1 MDYPLDRLMIHMR
14 IPQFS
19 FVLLALLIPA
29 CDSLQQQDQELF
41 CSKQRDYPVD
51 LSFVGEV
58 SALRN
63 NQIWN
68 ESFGGLYRKPNR
80 YNPTGIIARTADYE
94 SKTMRISMVVIAI
107 DGGTDGDFET
117 LRFPSIP
124 KRLGT
129 YPLNEFSV
137 QDTRLFVH
145 IPGYNVGSGNES
157 GDVYYLEPSEG
168 GFIKVDSYDPGLCT
182 IQGTFAMTLIRNPV
196 DSEEYRCPSCDYLRV
211 HADTLRIT
219 NGKFHTRVVID

>member
-1 MDYPLDRLMIHMR
+1 MKILP
-14 IPQFS
+14 FV

-41 CSKQRDYPVD
+41 CSKQTALID
-51 LSFVGEV
+51 LPFVGEV

-63 NQIWN
+63 NQTWN
-68 ESFGGLYRKPNR
+68 ESLGGLFRELNY
-80 YNPTGIIARTADYE
+80 YNPTRIIARTADNE
-94 SKTMRISMVVIAI
+94 SETMTISMLVTAS
-107 DGGTDGDFET
+107 DGGPYGRQET

-137 QDTRLFVH
+137 QATKLFAH
-145 IPGYNVGSGNES
+145 IHGYDVGSGY
-157 GDVYYLEPSEG
+157 VYYLEPSEG

-211 HADTLRIT
+211 YVDTLRIT
-219 NGKFHTRVVID
+219 NGKFHTQIVTR

>member
-1 MDYPLDRLMIHMR
+1 MKILP
-14 IPQFS
+14 FV

-41 CSKQRDYPVD
+41 CSKQTALID
-51 LSFVGEV
+51 LPFVGEV

-63 NQIWN
+63 NQTWN
-68 ESFGGLYRKPNR
+68 ESLGGLFRELNY
-80 YNPTGIIARTADYE
+80 YNPTRIIARTADNE
-94 SKTMRISMVVIAI
+94 SETMTISMLVTAS
-107 DGGTDGDFET
+107 DGGPYGRQET

-137 QDTRLFVH
+137 QATKLFAH
-145 IPGYNVGSGNES
+145 IHGYDVGSGY
-157 GDVYYLEPSEG
+157 VYNLEPSEG
-168 GFIKVDSYDPGLCT
+168 GFITVDSYDPGLCT

-196 DSEEYRCPSCDYLRV
+196 DSEEYHCPPCDYLRV
-211 HADTLRIT
+211 YVDTLRIT
-219 NGKFHTRVVID
+219 DGKFHTQIVTR